1 MLTLDF
7 PKYAKDV
14 NQAGGKSTV
23 ELSRKLEHVPIQVLA
38 ALDR

>member
-1 MLTLDF
+1 MLTEGVRQ
-7 PKYAKDV
+7 YAKDV
-14 NQAGGKSTV
+14 YQAGRNSTV